1 MAFSCNCL
9 FWAPLSSKSTCT
21 TPGVLTTP
29 CCPSVKNVTFTS
41 KLSQQRVTLRVTDL
55 CLGWVPLV
63 RGFREEKGW
72 RKFVCRVFE
81 QNILINQQMKQSIL
95 ILVNELAWKSRH
107 FCGGS
112 TTDFPAKWR
121 LRDDSRN
128 STLTTRHCPDLGSA
142 SDWLKQIFSQKKNC
156 YQGVRYSEVSA
167 RRAMTVLLFLLLKQ
181 KINIRSTQR
190 KNTSKCLGP

>member
-9 FWAPLSSKSTCT
+9 FWAPLSSKSTST
-21 TPGVLTTP
+21 TPGVLATP

-81 QNILINQQMKQSIL
+81 QNSLFNKQMKQSFL
-95 ILVNELAWKSRH
+95 PLVNELAWKKNCWH
-107 FCGGS
+107 FCGA
-112 TTDFPAKWR
+112 TTAFPAKWR

-142 SDWLKQIFSQKKNC
+142 SDWLKQIFSQKKIAIRVSVIARC
-156 YQGVRYSEVSA
+156 PQGERWLYYY
-167 RRAMTVLLFLLLKQ
+167 FYY
-181 KINIRSTQR
+181 
-190 KNTSKCLGP
+190 